1 MVFRV
6 PLSEIDRSGGAARI
20 APREAFVIVV
30 CGEVLIDL
38 VPDGTGGYRARP
50 GGAPANVA
58 VGLGRLGI
66 EVGLLGRLAGDR
78 FGALLREHL
87 LSSQVSLALAVHST
101 APTTL
106 AVVHLDPAGVPAFD
120 FYIDGCAD
128 GGWRAEELPAA
139 LPPGGALHLSG
150 SLALP
155 VPSMGEVLEGLATR
169 ARGDRLVSFDPN
181 IRPSLI
187 RDGSGV
193 TARLRRWLGLA
204 DIVKASEADID
215 WIAPGQPVETVAR
228 SWRELG
234 PTLVVVTRGEK
245 GVHAAG
251 PAGPVDLA
259 GVPVRVVDTV
269 GAGDAFMSGLLA
281 ALERGGWLSRPGLAG
296 LGAGELTGALS
307 YAQRVAASTCARV
320 GADPP
325 WLAELADR

>member
-1 MVFRV
+1 
-6 PLSEIDRSGGAARI
+6 
-20 APREAFVIVV
+20 VIVV
-30 CGEVLIDL
+30 AGEVLIDL
-38 VPDGTGGYRARP
+38 VPDGAGGYRARP

-58 VGLGRLGI
+58 VGLGRLGRD
-66 EVGLLGRLAGDR
+66 VAVLGRLASDR

-87 LSSQVSLALAVHST
+87 LSSHVSLELMAHAS

-128 GGWRAEELPAA
+128 GGWRVEELPAT
-139 LPPGGALHLSG
+139 LPSGSALHLSG

-155 VPSMGEVLEGLATR
+155 VQTMGEALAELVTR
-169 ARGDRLVSFDPN
+169 VRADRVISFDPN

-187 RDGSGV
+187 RDEAAV
-193 TARLRRWLGLA
+193 QARLRHWLGLA
-204 DIVKASEADID
+204 DIVKASEADLA
-215 WIAPGQPVETVAR
+215 WIAPGQPIETVAR
-228 SWRELG
+228 NWRELG

-251 PAGPVDLA
+251 PAGPIDLA
-259 GVPVRVVDTV
+259 GEPVKVVDTV

-281 ALERGGWLSRPGLAG
+281 ALEQAGWLARPRLAG
-296 LGAGELTGALS
+296 LGAAELTEALS
-307 YAQRVAASTCARV
+307 YAQRVAAITCGRV

-325 WLAELADR
+325 WLRELT